1 MTMSTNIF
9 RDHYRCPEDYATAG
23 LSTVLSDPAN
33 AIDDLRYERY
43 VKEPG
48 SEGTADRIK
57 KLTRTAYYWVR
68 PALPVPVRRHLQRI
82 ALRGWDQLPFPRWP
96 VDCTV
101 EETFDGLVK
110 SCLKFYPAEAL
121 PFVWFW
127 PDGYQACTIM
137 THDVE
142 TAAGRDF
149 VPRLMDIEE
158 SFGIRSSFQLV
169 PEQRYE
175 VPKAYREDISAR
187 GFEVNIHGLNHDGH
201 LFDERLEFERRARR
215 INEYAREWAVLGFRS
230 PVLYRKQE
238 WFSALEFSY
247 DMSIPNVAHLD
258 PQRGGCCTVLP
269 YFIGDILELPLTT
282 TQDYSLFNI
291 IGDFSIELWKRQMDL
306 ILQKSGLASFLIH
319 PDYILGAD
327 TSRVFHSL
335 LEYLTGICADRH
347 VWCPL
352 PKQVDAWWTQ
362 RNSMKLECRDGK
374 WHVVGPGSERAR
386 VAYASLSGTDV
397 DYQFEESQRSGA
409 TNG

>member
-1 MTMSTNIF
+1 MVTNAF
-9 RDHYRCPEDYATAG
+9 TDHYRFAEDYSG
-23 LSTVLSDPAN
+23 IELSSVLLEPAESVDN
-33 AIDDLRYERY
+33 LRYERY
-43 VKEPG
+43 TTDSPANRNG
-48 SEGTADRIK
+48 SHAKR
-57 KLTRTAYYWVR
+57 LLRSAYYLIR
-68 PALPVPVRRHLQRI
+68 PALPVSVRKHLQRT
-82 ALRGWDQLPFPRWP
+82 ALRGWEKLPFPRWP
-96 VDCTV
+96 VDCSV
-101 EETFDGLVK
+101 EEIFERLLKVCLESHDG
-110 SCLKFYPAEAL
+110 ARM
-121 PFVWFW
+121 PFIWFW

-247 DMSIPNVAHLD
+247 DMSVPNVAHLD

-306 ILQKSGLASFLIH
+306 ILQKSGLATFLIH

-397 DYQFEESQRSGA
+397 VYQFEESQRSGA

>member
-1 MTMSTNIF
+1 MVTNAF
-9 RDHYRCPEDYATAG
+9 TDHYRFAEGYSRVD
-23 LSTVLSDPAN
+23 LSSALFDPTEAVDN
-33 AIDDLRYERY
+33 FRYERY
-43 VKEPG
+43 ANSSATNGNG
-48 SEGTADRIK
+48 SHMKR
-57 KLTRTAYYWVR
+57 LLRSAYYLIR
-68 PALPVPVRRHLQRI
+68 PALPVSVRKHLQRT
-82 ALRGWDQLPFPRWP
+82 ALRGWEKLP
-96 VDCTV
+96 
-101 EETFDGLVK
+101 
-110 SCLKFYPAEAL
+110 
-121 PFVWFW
+121 W

-247 DMSIPNVAHLD
+247 DMSVPNVAHLD

-397 DYQFEESQRSGA
+397 VYQFEESQRSGA

>member
-9 RDHYRCPEDYATAG
+9 RDRYRCPEDYATAG

-48 SEGTADRIK
+48 SEGTAHRIK

-142 TAAGRDF
+142 TASGRDF

-158 SFGIRSSFQLV
+158 SFGVRSSFQLV
-169 PEQRYE
+169 PEDRYE
-175 VPKAYREDISAR
+175 VSKAYRDSITAR
-187 GFEVNIHGLNHDGH
+187 GFEVNIHGLNHDGN
-201 LFDERLEFERRARR
+201 LFDERSEFERQARR
-215 INEYAREWAVLGFRS
+215 INEYAKEYGALGFRS
-230 PVLYRKQE
+230 PVLYRKID
-238 WFSALEFSY
+238 WFSSLKFSY
-247 DMSIPNVAHLD
+247 DMSVPSVAHLD
-258 PQRGGCCTVLP
+258 PQRGGCCTVTP

-282 TQDYSLFNI
+282 IQDYSLFNI
-291 IGDFSIELWKRQMDL
+291 IGNFSIDLWKRQMDL
-306 ILQKSGLASFLIH
+306 ILQKNGLATFLIH
-319 PDYILGAD
+319 PDYVTGRTTLGIYK
-327 TSRVFHSL
+327 SL
-335 LEYLTGICADRH
+335 LEYLTRICADRH
-347 VWCPL
+347 VWWPL
-352 PKQVDAWWTQ
+352 PRDVHAWWTQ
-362 RNSMKLECRDGK
+362 RNRMELESRNGK
-374 WHVVGPGSERAR
+374 WYVVGPGSERAR
-386 VAYASLSGTDV
+386 VAYASLSGTDIV
-397 DYQFEESQRSGA
+397 YRIEKP
-409 TNG
+409 

>member
-1 MTMSTNIF
+1 MK
-9 RDHYRCPEDYATAG
+9 R
-23 LSTVLSDPAN
+23 L
-33 AIDDLRYERY
+33 LR
-43 VKEPG
+43 
-48 SEGTADRIK
+48 S
-57 KLTRTAYYWVR
+57 AYYLIR
-68 PALPVPVRRHLQRI
+68 PALPVSVRKHLQRT
-82 ALRGWDQLPFPRWP
+82 ALRGWEKLPFPRWP
-96 VDCTV
+96 VDCSV
-101 EETFDGLVK
+101 EEIFERLLKVCLESHDG
-110 SCLKFYPAEAL
+110 ARM
-121 PFVWFW
+121 PFIWFW

-247 DMSIPNVAHLD
+247 DMSVPNVAHLD

-269 YFIGDILELPLTT
+269 YFVGDILELPLTT

-291 IGDFSIELWKRQMDL
+291 LNEYSTALWKRQIAL
-306 ILQKSGLASFLIH
+306 ITEKHGLVSFNVH
-319 PDYILGAD
+319 PDYIRDRRAGHVYQA
-327 TSRVFHSL
+327 L
-335 LEYLTGICADRH
+335 LNAVAQLRSEGKIWIALARD
-347 VWCPL
+347 VN
-352 PKQVDAWWTQ
+352 QWWRERGQ
-362 RNSMKLECRDGK
+362 RKLIHRE
-374 WHVVGPGSERAR
+374 
-386 VAYASLSGTDV
+386 
-397 DYQFEESQRSGA
+397 
-409 TNG
+409 N

>member
-1 MTMSTNIF
+1 MVTNAF
-9 RDHYRCPEDYATAG
+9 TDHYRFAEGYSRVD
-23 LSTVLSDPAN
+23 LSSALFDPTEAVDN
-33 AIDDLRYERY
+33 FRYERY
-43 VKEPG
+43 ANSSATNGNG
-48 SEGTADRIK
+48 SHMKR
-57 KLTRTAYYWVR
+57 LLRSAYYLIR
-68 PALPVPVRRHLQRI
+68 PALPVSVRKHLQRT
-82 ALRGWDQLPFPRWP
+82 ALRGWEKLPFPRWP
-96 VDCTV
+96 VDCSV
-101 EETFDGLVK
+101 EEIFERLLKVCLESHDG
-110 SCLKFYPAEAL
+110 ARM
-121 PFVWFW
+121 PFIWFW

-247 DMSIPNVAHLD
+247 DMSVPNVAHLD

-397 DYQFEESQRSGA
+397 VYQFEESQRSGA

>member
-1 MTMSTNIF
+1 MSTNIF

-110 SCLKFYPAEAL
+110 SCLKSYPAEAM

-127 PDGYQACTIM
+127 PDGYQACTFM

-142 TAAGRDF
+142 TASGRDF

-158 SFGIRSSFQLV
+158 SFGVRSSFQLV
-169 PEQRYE
+169 PEVRYE
-175 VPKAYREDISAR
+175 VSKAYRDSITAR

-201 LFDERLEFERRARR
+201 LFDERGEFERRARR
-215 INEYAREWAVLGFRS
+215 INEYAKEYGALGFRS
-230 PVLYRKQE
+230 PVLYRKID
-238 WFSALEFSY
+238 WFSSLKFSY
-247 DMSIPNVAHLD
+247 DMSVPSVAHLD
-258 PQRGGCCTVLP
+258 PQRGGCCTVTP

-282 TQDYSLFNI
+282 IQDYSLFNI
-291 IGDFSIELWKRQMDL
+291 IGNFSIDLWKRQMDL
-306 ILQKSGLASFLIH
+306 ILQKNGLATFLIH
-319 PDYILGAD
+319 PDYIIGR
-327 TSRVFHSL
+327 TTWGIYKSL
-335 LEYLTGICADRH
+335 LEYLTRICADRH
-347 VWCPL
+347 VWWPL
-352 PKQVDAWWTQ
+352 PRDVHAWWTQ
-362 RNSMKLECRDGK
+362 RNRMELESRNGK
-374 WHVVGPGSERAR
+374 WYVVGPGSERAR
-386 VAYASLSGTDV
+386 VAYASLSGTDIV
-397 DYQFEESQRSGA
+397 YRIEKP
-409 TNG
+409 